1 MARKTTAQVKR
12 RLVLTVPITLA
23 IILAT
28 TFTSVLELKKIRSYE
43 KEKKALTLELEKL
56 KEDAESLNLEI
67 NRLNS
72 PEYIARYAR
81 EKFLY
86 TKDGEK
92 LIIVDELT
100 KEQQIEESNK
110 EIDYLT
116 YIVIGVGS
124 LLFITIVYIIV
135 KKSKKA

>member
-43 KEKKALTLELEKL
+43 KEKKTLTLELEKL

-116 YIVIGVGS
+116 YILIGVGS

>member
-43 KEKKALTLELEKL
+43 KEKKMLTLELEKL

-116 YIVIGVGS
+116 YILIGVGS

>member
-12 RLVLTVPITLA
+12 KLVLTVPITIA

-56 KEDAESLNLEI
+56 KEDAERLNLEI

-116 YIVIGVGS
+116 YILIGVGS

>member
-1 MARKTTAQVKR
+1 MTRKTTAQVKR

-43 KEKKALTLELEKL
+43 KEKKTLTLELEKL

-116 YIVIGVGS
+116 YILIGVGS

>member
-12 RLVLTVPITLA
+12 RLVLTVPLTLA

-28 TFTSVLELKKIRSYE
+28 TFTSVIEIKKIRSYE

-116 YIVIGVGS
+116 YILIGVGS

>member
-43 KEKKALTLELEKL
+43 KEKKTLTLELEKL

-92 LIIVDELT
+92 LIIV
-100 KEQQIEESNK
+100 EESNK

-116 YIVIGVGS
+116 YILIGVGS
-124 LLFITIVYIIV
+124 LLFITIVHIIV

>member
-43 KEKKALTLELEKL
+43 KEKKTLTLELEKL

-116 YIVIGVGS
+116 YILIGVGS
-124 LLFITIVYIIV
+124 LLSITIVYMIV

>member
-43 KEKKALTLELEKL
+43 KEKKTLTLELEKI
-56 KEDAESLNLEI
+56 KEHAESLNLEI

-72 PEYIARYAR
+72 PKYIAKYAK

-116 YIVIGVGS
+116 YILIGVGS